1 MRWMVTLTL
10 LLGAVQQTSAQTRT
24 LDLGDARIRY
34 EVSGQGRALVF
45 IHGWTQSL
53 EIWDDQVRAFAPSHR
68 VVRFDRRG
76 FGASTGHAD
85 ETADAS
91 DLSFLLDS
99 LGIRSARIVGLSA
112 GATTALSFA
121 LAYPSRVQALV
132 LYGMPPLEDFPGMG
146 AIPTPRA
153 MFGEIARRHGLDS
166 VRAAILASPLTW
178 VPPGRDDLTRAFRQG
193 MAAYNGKDLLEPHAE
208 SGRVPH
214 PRWAQVPAIRVPTL
228 IINGDHDLPMIT
240 AFGDSLARK
249 IPNARRLIITDGGHG
264 AHFAQPEQF
273 NAGLQHFFTSLRP

>member
-1 MRWMVTLTL
+1 MRQGTLVL
-10 LLGAVQQTSAQTRT
+10 LLGCAANVQAQART
-24 LDLGDARIRY
+24 LNLADARIRY

-45 IHGWTQSL
+45 IHGWAQSL
-53 EIWDDQVRAFAPSHR
+53 EIWDEQVRAFASNHR

-85 ETADAS
+85 DTADAS

-132 LYGMPPLEDFPGMG
+132 LYGMPPLKDFPGMG
-146 AIPTPRA
+146 AIPTPREV
-153 MFGEIARRHGLDS
+153 FREIARQHGLDS
-166 VRAAILASPLTW
+166 VRAAVLASPLAW
-178 VPPGRDDLTRAFRQG
+178 VPPGRDDLTRAYRQG
-193 MAAYNGKDLLEPHAE
+193 LAAYNGKDLLEPHGE

-214 PRWAQVPAIRVPTL
+214 PLWAQVPAIRVPTL
-228 IINGDHDLPMIT
+228 VINGDHDLPMIL
-240 AFGDSLARK
+240 AFGDSLARR
-249 IPNARRLIITDGGHG
+249 IPGASRVIIKDGGHG

-273 NAGLQHFFTSLRP
+273 NGALQHFFTGLRP